1 MDDAEYRLLVT
12 GVFPREV
19 ADTLRQSIKQGGSK
33 H

>member
-1 MDDAEYRLLVT
+1 MDDVEYRLLVT

-19 ADTLRQSIKQGGSK
+19 ADALKQGIKQSSIK